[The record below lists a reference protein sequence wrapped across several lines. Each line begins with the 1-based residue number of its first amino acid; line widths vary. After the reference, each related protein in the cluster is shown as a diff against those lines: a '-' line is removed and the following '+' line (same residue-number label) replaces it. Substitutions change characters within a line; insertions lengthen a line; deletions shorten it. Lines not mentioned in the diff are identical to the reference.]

1 MAVGWFFG
9 CKRFGDICKNFGRLG
24 LAKCRFVRP
33 SRRMILG
40 RILGPC
46 GEVERESHGWGCAS
60 PEEVERLSLR
70 IGDVQAQER
79 CRMAQKF
86 GG

>member
-1 MAVGWFFG
+1 MCKECRTAAMAVGWFFG

-40 RILGPC
+40 GILGP
-46 GEVERESHGWGCAS
+46 VWRS
-60 PEEVERLSLR
+60 
-70 IGDVQAQER
+70 
-79 CRMAQKF
+79 
-86 GG
+86 